1 MTSAWMDNI
10 ILLSDSY
17 KVSHWR
23 QYPPGTQYVYSYF
36 ESRGSDRDGWDE
48 VCFFG
53 LQYFL
58 KRYLAGVVVTREKI
72 DQAAKVYAQHFGDG
86 VSDNPDLFFR
96 EGWEYILEKHGGRL
110 PVKIKALPEGT
121 VMPNKTVLVTVIN
134 TDPECFWL
142 TNFLE
147 TLLVQV
153 WYPMTVCTNSRYQK
167 LSIQKGLEETG
178 CEDWAPPGGTA
189 FKLHDF
195 GFRGVSSV
203 ESAALGGLGHLVNFM
218 GSDTVIALAAAQEF
232 YSAKRA
238 IGFSIPASEHSTITS
253 WGVEGELDAMQNMLE
268 QYPTGLVA
276 CVSDS
281 FDVFKACRE
290 YWGDA
295 LKDKI
300 KGRISE
306 TSFGQLV
313 VRPDSGDPE
322 ETCVAIMKILLE
334 QFAEDVTVTK
344 TGHKLLPPYIRVIQ
358 GDGVDY
364 QSIPKILNRFKDEG
378 IAAANITFGSGGAL
392 LQKVNRD
399 TFKVAFKCA
408 EIILEGGES
417 REVFKDPLTD
427 DGKASK
433 KGRLT
438 LQLASD
444 IPSYAPEDVYQPRQ
458 GPDGVKG
465 GTGHLHFSP
474 DGKYVT
480 VASGKGDPE
489 KDLLVDVFENGEVLK
504 EYKFGEIRKRADIP
518 NGPWENSPDE
528 PEEEE
533 PAKVEKAAAPALN
546 GVKPQ
551 PQLAPAMPYAAMP
564 RPAAPFVMPTMR
576 SASIPS
582 QPMVMQPS
590 PVGAARVTP
599 VNRPSFVAAP
609 QAPQVPQVNRPP
621 SFVAAPM
628 PQAGMTQPGMPQPGM
643 TQPGMTQP
651 QAQSMYVPSQ
661 IRPAVPAQMQ
671 IAHPSFVAAPGYRPS
686 FVAAPMQQAPMYAST
701 SGLQATMRPGMMMM
715 TSPGS
720 MGPTSMPQRSASL
733 GVGFGMGNTVQEW
746 AEMADWA
753 MPLGVSAS
761 FVKLGSACS
770 GWRACKLFCQPFAP
784 PPLGTCPHRWSSGR
798 LWDVCCEQK
807 SVPLESALL

>member
-1 MTSAWMDNI
+1 MFFSMKNHPLKLLTLPTIAFCSSCSKTDSWESIFHAIPDTMSLASWQDNI

-17 KVSHWR
+17 KVSHYR

-36 ESRGSDRDGWDE
+36 ESRGCDREGWDS

-58 KRYLAGVVVTREKI
+58 KRYLTGQVVTREKI
-72 DQAAKVYAQHFGDG
+72 EQAAKIYSQHFGDG
-86 VSDNPDLFFR
+86 TNDNPDLFYR

-121 VMPNKTVLVTVIN
+121 VVPVKTVLITVVN
-134 TDPECFWL
+134 TDPECYWL

-153 WYPMTVCTNSRYQK
+153 WFPMTVCTNSRYQK
-167 LSIQKGLEETG
+167 LSIQKYLEETG
-178 CEDWAPPGGTA
+178 CEDWKPPGGA
-189 FKLHDF
+189 AYKLHDF

-203 ESAALGGLGHLVNFM
+203 ESAATGGLGHLVNFM
-218 GSDTVIALAAAQEF
+218 GSDTVIALLAAEKF
-232 YSAKRA
+232 YGAKRA
-238 IGFSIPASEHSTITS
+238 VGTSIPASEHSTITS
-253 WGVEGELDAMQNMLE
+253 WGVDGELDAMRNMLD

-300 KGRISE
+300 KGRISD

-334 QFAEDVTVTK
+334 QFAEEVTETK

-364 QSIPKILNRFKDEG
+364 QSIPKILQRFKDEG

-399 TFKVAFKCA
+399 TFKIAFKCA
-408 EIILEGGES
+408 EVTLESGEA

-438 LQLASD
+438 LQKASD
-444 IPSYAPEDVYQPRQ
+444 ITTYSEEDVYKPRQ
-458 GPDGVKG
+458 GVDGVKG
-465 GTGHLHFSP
+465 GTGFLHFTP
-474 DGKYVT
+474 DGNYVT

-489 KDLLVDVFENGEVLK
+489 KDLLVDVYENGMMLK
-504 EYKFGEIRKRADIP
+504 DYKLSEIRRRADVE
-518 NGPWENSPDE
+518 NGPFVNSPEE
-528 PEEEE
+528 PEEPE
-533 PAKVEKAAAPALN
+533 PAPVPAAA
-546 GVKPQ
+546 
-551 PQLAPAMPYAAMP
+551 
-564 RPAAPFVMPTMR
+564 RPTYVTVPFPSQKIMTAAPPGAVRMIPVM
-576 SASIPS
+576 
-582 QPMVMQPS
+582 
-590 PVGAARVTP
+590 
-599 VNRPSFVAAP
+599 NRPSFVAAP
-609 QAPQVPQVNRPP
+609 QPAPMPQVNRPA

-628 PQAGMTQPGMPQPGM
+628 VG
-643 TQPGMTQP
+643 TQP

-661 IRPAVPAQMQ
+661 IRPFAMPAQ
-671 IAHPSFVAAPGYRPS
+671 ISHPSFVAPGARPS
-686 FVAAPMQQAPMYAST
+686 IVNPGQPIQAPVYS
-701 SGLQATMRPGMMMM
+701 SQGLQATVRPGVVM
-715 TSPGS
+715 TAPGAS
-720 MGPTSMPQRSASL
+720 QPTIMPQRSASL
-733 GVGFGMGNTVQEW
+733 GVGFGMGNMVR
-746 AEMADWA
+746 M
-753 MPLGVSAS
+753 
-761 FVKLGSACS
+761 
-770 GWRACKLFCQPFAP
+770 
-784 PPLGTCPHRWSSGR
+784 
-798 LWDVCCEQK
+798 
-807 SVPLESALL
+807 VPGQS

>member
-1 MTSAWMDNI
+1 MDNI
-10 ILLSDSY
+10 LLLSDSY

-36 ESRGSDRDGWDE
+36 ESRGCEREGWEE

-58 KRYLAGVVVTREKI
+58 KRYLSGKVVTREKI
-72 DQAAKVYAQHFGDG
+72 DAASKIYAQHFGDG
-86 VSDNPDLFFR
+86 TNDNPDLFYR
-96 EGWEYILEKHGGRL
+96 EGWEYILEKHGGKL

-121 VMPNKTVLVTVIN
+121 VVPTKTVLITVVN
-134 TDPECFWL
+134 TDPACYWL

-167 LSIQKGLEETG
+167 LSIQQYLEETG
-178 CEDWAPPGGTA
+178 CEDWAPPGGSSY
-189 FKLHDF
+189 KLHDF

-203 ESAALGGLGHLVNFM
+203 ESAALGGMGHLVNFM
-218 GSDTVIALAAAQEF
+218 GSDTVIALSAAQE
-232 YSAKRA
+232 YYGAKKA
-238 IGFSIPASEHSTITS
+238 VGFSIPASEHSTITS
-253 WGVEGELDAMQNMLE
+253 WGVDGELDAMRNMLD

-290 YWGDA
+290 YWGGE

-334 QFAEDVTVTK
+334 CFEDDVTTTK

-364 QSIPKILNRFKDEG
+364 ESIPKILKRFKEEG

-408 EIILEGGES
+408 EIILEGGEA

-444 IPSYAPEDVYQPRQ
+444 IVSYSPEDVYKSRQ

-465 GTGHLHFSP
+465 GTGYLHFTP

-480 VASGKGDPE
+480 VASGKGDPD
-489 KDLLVDVFENGEVLK
+489 KDLLVDVFADGVVLK
-504 EYKFGEIRKRADIP
+504 EYKLGDIRKRADVP
-518 NGPWENSPDE
+518 NGPFIDLPEEE
-528 PEEEE
+528 PEETPAAE
-533 PAKVEKAAAPALN
+533 PPVAVIPVAAAYVPQ
-546 GVKPQ
+546 GVARSVVAPTYMPLARFPYMPGQGVVMMQQ
-551 PQLAPAMPYAAMP
+551 PPGARVAPASFV
-564 RPAAPFVMPTMR
+564 AAPP
-576 SASIPS
+576 
-582 QPMVMQPS
+582 Q
-590 PVGAARVTP
+590 

-609 QAPQVPQVNRPP
+609 
-621 SFVAAPM
+621 PM
-628 PQAGMTQPGMPQPGM
+628 PAGAQPMT
-643 TQPGMTQP
+643 
-651 QAQSMYVPSQ
+651 
-661 IRPAVPAQMQ
+661 RPAGQPVVVSAPRV
-671 IAHPSFVAAPGYRPS
+671 IAARPS
-686 FVAAPMQQAPMYAST
+686 YVAGPMTTTGPMPVYP
-701 SGLQATMRPGMMMM
+701 GNLQATMRPGVIV
-715 TSPGS
+715 SSGVI
-720 MGPTSMPQRSASL
+720 PQRSAS
-733 GVGFGMGNTVQEW
+733 VGFGMGNVQ
-746 AEMADWA
+746 
-753 MPLGVSAS
+753 
-761 FVKLGSACS
+761 
-770 GWRACKLFCQPFAP
+770 RAN
-784 PPLGTCPHRWSSGR
+784 
-798 LWDVCCEQK
+798 
-807 SVPLESALL
+807 

>member
-609 QAPQVPQVNRPP
+609 QATGESPTQLCGGTHAAGRNDAAGNATAGNATAGNDAAGNDAATSAVNVCPFADPSGGSSTDADRSPQLR
-621 SFVAAPM
+621 
-628 PQAGMTQPGMPQPGM
+628 
-643 TQPGMTQP
+643 
-651 QAQSMYVPSQ
+651 
-661 IRPAVPAQMQ
+661 
-671 IAHPSFVAAPGYRPS
+671 
-686 FVAAPMQQAPMYAST
+686 
-701 SGLQATMRPGMMMM
+701 
-715 TSPGS
+715 
-720 MGPTSMPQRSASL
+720 
-733 GVGFGMGNTVQEW
+733 
-746 AEMADWA
+746 
-753 MPLGVSAS
+753 
-761 FVKLGSACS
+761 GSAGISPQLRCRS
-770 GWRACKLFCQPFAP
+770 HAAGPDVRLDVWLAGHHATWDDDDDIPRIHGADLDAAAKRFTGRWLWHGQHGAANGLRWLIGPCLWACQHLLLSLAALVAVGGPASCFVSHSPLRLSARVHTDGAP
-784 PPLGTCPHRWSSGR
+784 ADFG
-798 LWDVCCEQK
+798 
-807 SVPLESALL
+807 